1 MTSERPLQPVFF
13 SAELTFVL
21 IADRPTFY
29 VTPVPPPAPPD
40 LRDQLISLH
49 VLILYVLNNRS

>member
-29 VTPVPPPAPPD
+29 VTPVPPPD